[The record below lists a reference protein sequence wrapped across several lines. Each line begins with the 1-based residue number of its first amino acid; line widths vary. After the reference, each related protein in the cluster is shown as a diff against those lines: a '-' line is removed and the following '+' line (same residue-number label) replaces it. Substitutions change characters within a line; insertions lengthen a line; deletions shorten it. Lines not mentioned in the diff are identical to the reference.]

1 MQQVDTTANIVEI
14 FMLNQNVGWALSP
27 LVVFDST
34 FFFGTQIFKTS
45 NGGLEWSQEFFP
57 DYLFYTITFV
67 DSLHGWMGGEFGAL
81 FGTSDGGINWSPAN
95 VQQIL
100 FPIDKIRFF
109 SPDYG
114 LASGGQIDRAALIW
128 RTENGG
134 GDWSVDLIGAD
145 RMHDFQFVDSSHIVA
160 VGGGP
165 DDGAA
170 VARSIDYGL
179 TWSYDFPGIFG
190 IAQAIS
196 FRTSAEAWCPLGF
209 TGSFMVTYDSGAT
222 WAEVIP
228 PGAGNPSIQDI
239 QFTDPRNGYT
249 VGDSGFVYKFNP
261 TSVNVEGPGQSD
273 IIQGSTELL
282 YNYPNPFNT
291 LTSIMYGL
299 SRVNRVSLKVYDM
312 LGREVKTLVDGIEQ
326 PGQRSVE
333 FDGSALGSGLYFCR
347 MLTED
352 RVQTRK
358 LLLLR

>member
-14 FMLNQNVGWALSP
+14 YMFNQNVGWALSP

-34 FFFGTQIFKTS
+34 FFFGTQIFKTI

-57 DYLFYTITFV
+57 DYLFYTITFI

-81 FGTSDGGINWSPAN
+81 FGTSDGGINWFPAN
-95 VQQIL
+95 VQPTL

-109 SPDYG
+109 STNYG

-134 GDWSVDLIGAD
+134 GDWSVNLIGAD
-145 RMHDFQFVDSSHIVA
+145 RMHDFQFVDSSHIIA

-170 VARSIDYGL
+170 VARSMDRGL
-179 TWSYDFPGIFG
+179 TWSYEFPGIFG

-209 TGSFMVTYDSGAT
+209 TGSFMATYDTGAT
-222 WAEVIP
+222 WTEVTL
-228 PGAGNPSIQDI
+228 PGVGNPSIHDI

-249 VGDSGFVYKFNP
+249 VGDSGLVYKFNP
-261 TSVNVEGPGQSD
+261 TTVSVAASGKSLPM
-273 IIQGSTELL
+273 QGFTELF
-282 YNYPNPFNT
+282 YNYPNPFNP
-291 LTSIMYGL
+291 LTTIGYRLPSVD
-299 SRVNRVSLKVYDM
+299 RVTLKVYDL
-312 LGREVKTLVDGIEQ
+312 LGREVTTLVDGIEQ
-326 PGQRSVE
+326 PGLKSVL
-333 FDGSALGSGLYFCR
+333 FDGSGLASGMYFCR
-347 MLTED
+347 LLTGD
-352 RVQTRK
+352 YVQTRK
-358 LLLLR
+358 LLLVR